1 MISPPDT
8 DNCGFGTALCSRR
21 KTRPDC
27 CSSRKDRRWQR
38 CGVAGWPPSYAGR
51 ISAVRRA
58 AYPHLGC
65 GKSPGPAE
73 HPLHVAG
80 TPSAPLGF
88 SAQDAAGAL
97 WLVPSHGAVPNSRT
111 RPSPDDPVQAR
122 SCCIRRP
129 ATSGHG
135 PSRPKLPYTQASTGL
150 WQMRGRM
157 SDPPSPP
164 AEYGRPR

>member
-1 MISPPDT
+1 MERLCAAGEKRGLIAAPPAKTGDGRGVASPDGRQAT
-8 DNCGFGTALCSRR
+8 QGGSRR
-21 KTRPDC
+21 YGAPHTRTL
-27 CSSRKDRRWQR
+27 
-38 CGVAGWPPSYAGR
+38 GVAN
-51 ISAVRRA
+51 
-58 AYPHLGC
+58 H
-65 GKSPGPAE
+65 PALRNT
-73 HPLHVAG
+73 PLHVAG

-88 SAQDAAGAL
+88 SARDAAGAL
-97 WLVPSHGAVPNSRT
+97 WLVPSHGSVPNSRT

-157 SDPPSPP
+157 SDPPARLPNMAARGS
-164 AEYGRPR
+164 RPVNP